1 MQQSVL
7 LLIEVKNMK
16 NNKKYAVI
24 TFIVVGVFYV
34 IMFIVTLIERN
45 SNKII
50 SPAET
55 RDSSIYIIILACSPI
70 VLMICMLY
78 KYIDRHKYR
87 FKYFADISDEV
98 LFSKNNRRVNEHS
111 VLFQFMVGCS
121 NVFVVS
127 LDKKSK
133 IIIPAVYTKK
143 NNKISM
149 INRNAEYTVF
159 EHIDFSDTRCPDE
172 YTFIRACKIRD
183 IKTGEQVLF
192 VAVPNRE
199 TDILA
204 YSDSLHKADKT
215 VTFGK
220 FRIFCFIEPEN
231 NSYTDLIVDSEKSIL
246 KNKKKRYVFY
256 RT

>member
-1 MQQSVL
+1 
-7 LLIEVKNMK
+7 
-16 NNKKYAVI
+16 
-24 TFIVVGVFYV
+24 
-34 IMFIVTLIERN
+34 
-45 SNKII
+45 
-50 SPAET
+50 
-55 RDSSIYIIILACSPI
+55 
-70 VLMICMLY
+70 
-78 KYIDRHKYR
+78 
-87 FKYFADISDEV
+87 
-98 LFSKNNRRVNEHS
+98 
-111 VLFQFMVGCS
+111 
-121 NVFVVS
+121 
-127 LDKKSK
+127 
-133 IIIPAVYTKK
+133 
-143 NNKISM
+143 M

-231 NSYTDLIVDSEKSIL
+231 NSYTDLIVDSEKIHLEKTKRKGMYFIGLDEVTKTKS
-246 KNKKKRYVFY
+246 KSKK
-256 RT
+256 